1 MMTTPQHNQNDGRNA
16 AIAAAL
22 IMAGFAVLFY
32 SMPVI
37 MLAVGPYSHVLAALI
52 AVVFVMAFF
61 AVFWLRA
68 RAQNKN
74 NKTK

>member
-1 MMTTPQHNQNDGRNA
+1 MTGSPQPKHDTRNA

-22 IMAGFAVLFY
+22 IMVVFGALFY
-32 SMPVI
+32 AMPII

-52 AVVFVMAFF
+52 AILFVMAFF

-68 RAQNKN
+68 QNQK
-74 NKTK
+74 KRDRK